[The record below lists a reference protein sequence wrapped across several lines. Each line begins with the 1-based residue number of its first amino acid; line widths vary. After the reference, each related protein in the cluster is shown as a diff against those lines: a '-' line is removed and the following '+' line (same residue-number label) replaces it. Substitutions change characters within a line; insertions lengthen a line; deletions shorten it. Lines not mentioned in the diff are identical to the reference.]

1 MTVKFDKII
10 DNMENRTL
18 TKNAGKT
25 AFGTFLSRIL
35 GYIRDMLV
43 ANLFGAGMFA
53 DAFYAAFR
61 IPNLF
66 RRLFGEGSFNAA
78 FIPVFSEYL
87 HTKDKSET
95 QKFLNAVFTSL
106 FVILAIVSI
115 LGMFFAPVL
124 AKLIAWGFTND
135 PEKMQLTIELTRL
148 MFPFIM
154 FICLA
159 AFLMGI
165 LNTLQSFFIPAFAPS
180 ALSISEIFY
189 MLAIAPM
196 LGGGNQIKGLAISV
210 IAGGALHFIMQY
222 PKLKALGWHLKLQLK
237 INNEQLIINGN
248 MDSGFRRNDKEE
260 TVNAS
265 LLPPP
270 SSLPFYKHPGI
281 KRIWILMIPAIIGLS
296 VDQINSFVDTIC
308 ASFLA
313 SGSITALYYSNRVM
327 QLPLAIFGLAF
338 ATVSLPALSKACAVK
353 DMSTYK
359 DSLNHSIRFS
369 VFTLLPAMAGLMVIG
384 LPIIRLLFEHGK
396 FDFAASLMTNDALF
410 YYSLGLPAY
419 ALAKIFANAFYAF
432 QDTKTP
438 VKSAA
443 AAMILH
449 VILCVILMYPMG
461 VGGLALATAV
471 ASYFNL
477 LLLVIWLKKR
487 LGKIGLKKILFSSVK
502 SFTGAILTGIAAF
515 YACKISPS
523 LFISVP
529 FAVISGTAVFLISAK
544 ILKSEELGAF
554 MRVFEKSEGCS

>member
-1 MTVKFDKII
+1 
-10 DNMENRTL
+10 MENHTL

-25 AFGTFLSRIL
+25 AGGTFLSRIL

-95 QKFLNAVFTSL
+95 QKFLNAVFTTL
-106 FVILAIVSI
+106 FAVLTVVTI

-124 AKLIAWGFTND
+124 AKLIAWGFTSD

-159 AFLMGI
+159 AFLLGI
-165 LNTLQSFFIPAFAPS
+165 LNALYSFFLPALAPS
-180 ALSISEIFY
+180 ALSVSEIFY

-210 IAGGALHFIMQY
+210 IAGGALHFAAQY
-222 PKLKALGWHLKLQLK
+222 PKLKSLGWHLKLQLGWRREEGES
-237 INNEQLIINGN
+237 NDHVQNGSTN
-248 MDSGFRRNDKEE
+248 TS
-260 TVNAS
+260 S
-265 LLPPP
+265 LLP
-270 SSLPFYKHPGI
+270 SASCLPFYKHPGI
-281 KRIWILMIPAIIGLS
+281 KRIWLLMIPAMIGLS
-296 VDQINSFVDTIC
+296 VEQINSFVDTIC

-313 SGSITALYYSNRVM
+313 DGSITALYYSNRLM

-338 ATVSLPALSKACAVK
+338 ASVSLPVMSKAHAQNDIATLK
-353 DMSTYK
+353 N
-359 DSLNHSIRFS
+359 SLNYSVRFA
-369 VFTLLPAMAGLMVIG
+369 VFALLPAAAGLMVIG
-384 LPIIRLLFEHGK
+384 LPSVRLLFEHGK
-396 FDFAASLMTNDALF
+396 FDYAASVMTNSALF

-419 ALAKIFANAFYAF
+419 ALSKIFANAFYAF

-438 VKSAA
+438 VKTAA
-443 AAMILH
+443 LAMILH
-449 VILCVILMYPMG
+449 VILCIILMFPMG

-471 ASYFNL
+471 SSYFNMVL
-477 LLLVIWLKKR
+477 LIFYLRKR
-487 LGKIGLKKILFSSVK
+487 IGKIGLKKILSSGLK
-502 SFTGAILTGIAAF
+502 SFTAALATGVSAW
-515 YACKISPS
+515 YACKISPN
-523 LFISVP
+523 LFLSVP
-529 FAVISGTAVFLISAK
+529 FAIFAGTAIFFIITK
-544 ILKSEELGAF
+544 IAKSEELNVVLQMLKRQRADN
-554 MRVFEKSEGCS
+554 R